1 MHREDRAVEG
11 LILKYWRQHKNTG
24 VILTYL
30 RTVHH
35 VAVGLTWLK
44 QKLATMGLKRRNV
57 CETQLSVVYDAIR
70 GYSND
75 APCRNGP
82 CWVTSA

>member
-30 RTVHH
+30 HTVHY
-35 VAVGLTWLK
+35 VAVGAGEEHYSCD
-44 QKLATMGLKRRNV
+44 QSANLA
-57 CETQLSVVYDAIR
+57 DACLVATEKPV
-70 GYSND
+70 S
-75 APCRNGP
+75 
-82 CWVTSA
+82 TSADHDHI